1 MSPAVKYSPAARL
14 RLLADWFDVY
24 DECDRAGRVRLL
36 ADPRSPGSHGVGA
49 DLRAIAKSLPR
60 DWADQAQKL
69 RIIALWFEASPAAI
83 GNTLDERP
91 APAGTRS
98 DAVQRD
104 LRKIAAKLEAR
115 AKAN

>member
-1 MSPAVKYSPAARL
+1 MSPAVKYPSAARL

-24 DECDRAGRVRLL
+24 DAKDRAGRVRLL
-36 ADPRSPGSHGVGA
+36 TDSRSPGSHGVGA
-49 DLRAIAKSLPR
+49 DLRAIAANLPS
-60 DWADQAQKL
+60 DWADQSQKL
-69 RIIALWFEASPAAI
+69 RIIALWFEASPTSI

-91 APAGTRS
+91 APAGIKS

-104 LRKIAAKLEAR
+104 LREIATRLEAR